1 MPWAA
6 IARSAACTPD
16 LVVYGKAVANG
27 FPLAVVG
34 GKAEYMD
41 SIIDPDPARR
51 PFVAGTYN
59 GHPVA
64 VAAAIETVRYLVATK
79 DTLYPRMEEMGAAM
93 EAGILD
99 IFARKGITGLRGA
112 PGLGLLFLP
121 DGKAAG
127 RPA

>member
-1 MPWAA
+1 MK
-6 IARSAACTPD
+6 PD

-34 GKAEYMD
+34 GKAKYMD
-41 SIIDPDPARR
+41 SVIDPDPSRR

-64 VAAAIETVRYLVATK
+64 VAAAIETVRYLVANR
-79 DTLYPRMEEMGAAM
+79 DAIYPRMEAMGAAI

-99 IFARKGITGLRGA
+99 IFKRRGITACIARQGSA
-112 PGLGLLFLP
+112 FSFYFMEKP
-121 DGKAAG
+121 
-127 RPA
+127 PADSPPQ